1 MSHINDQILLTKSI
15 VMLHLQ
21 NVAIGEDAVSSP
33 AYVNLSGINGFDAKY
48 FDIPFNKMKRLS
60 DHEVHPRRHQ
70 RNRVVHPM
78 KKSLETNSNEFRFSS
93 SKYHSTLS
101 NATEFS
107 SDNDIKLHAQPV
119 R

>member
-1 MSHINDQILLTKSI
+1 
-15 VMLHLQ
+15 MLHLQ
-21 NVAIGEDAVSSP
+21 NVAMGEDIESSP
-33 AYVNLSGINGFDAKY
+33 AYVNLSAINGFDAKY

-78 KKSLETNSNEFRFSS
+78 KKSLETNSYESRFSS
-93 SKYHSTLS
+93 SKYDSPLS
-101 NATEFS
+101 NFTEFPS
-107 SDNDIKLHAQPV
+107 KKDIKLHTQPV